1 MPANTPVFSTFEP
14 LSLAIIADWRGPGNP
29 GSTPS
34 TSTPNS
40 WVSEPLNTV
49 RAVPF
54 MPGRRSSRGNSAGLL
69 GKAGAVVCAVARHDN
84 VTSKI
89 AIRKAKWVSLI
100 INQPPPLKVQ
110 DFSIFVQD
118 FRILKIYRIIP
129 LDMEAFILAG
139 GASSRMGTDKSQ
151 LLIERQTFTERIA
164 ETLLQVADSVALVG
178 ISGGQAQK
186 SNLRTVAD
194 VYPHLGALGGIHA
207 ALATCESDWAIV
219 VACDLPFVTAELFSF
234 LASKR
239 LDHDAVGPIQLD
251 GRPQPLAA
259 L

>member
-1 MPANTPVFSTFEP
+1 
-14 LSLAIIADWRGPGNP
+14 
-29 GSTPS
+29 
-34 TSTPNS
+34 
-40 WVSEPLNTV
+40 
-49 RAVPF
+49 
-54 MPGRRSSRGNSAGLL
+54 
-69 GKAGAVVCAVARHDN
+69 
-84 VTSKI
+84 
-89 AIRKAKWVSLI
+89 
-100 INQPPPLKVQ
+100 
-110 DFSIFVQD
+110 
-118 FRILKIYRIIP
+118 
-129 LDMEAFILAG
+129 MEAFILAG

-178 ISGGQAQK
+178 ISGSQAQK

-239 LDHDAVGPIQLD
+239 LDHDAVVPIQLD

-259 L
+259 LYRVDPCLQCATELIEVGRRRPLYLLEAVNTCWVHFDELTNLAQSERFFVNINTPSDYDEAIRGHSR